1 MTAHKFRR
9 PDSERHAYAELS
21 KRISYNP
28 KTGELERTRWRA
40 KGKVGNL
47 KSTGYMRVKIDGVDY
62 LYHHVVFCLR
72 HKRWPVEVDHID
84 RNKLNNRIE
93 NLREC
98 TRTENQ
104 QVLGKRLIRSD
115 GKRFTEPDLLFQPY
129 WRCSL
134 VFSQLDFNLCLSHGL
149 NLPRLIDQ
157 VLRVRYPLR
166 FRKL

>member
-9 PDSERHAYAELS
+9 PDSERHTYAELS

-47 KSTGYMRVKIDGVDY
+47 KSTGYMRVKIDGIDY
-62 LYHHVVFCLR
+62 LYHHVVFCLC

-104 QVLGKRLIRSD
+104 QALGKRLIRSD
-115 GKRFTEPDLLFQPY
+115 GKRFT
-129 WRCSL
+129 SI
-134 VFSQLDFNLCLSHGL
+134 SHA
-149 NLPRLIDQ
+149 
-157 VLRVRYPLR
+157 LRSIGAPMSSHSWIVQAIKAGKKAYG
-166 FRKL
+166 FGWSYENG

>member
-9 PDSERHAYAELS
+9 PDSERHTYAELAQ
-21 KRISYNP
+21 RISYNP
-28 KTGELERTRWRA
+28 KTGELERTRWPA

-47 KSTGYMRVKIDGVDY
+47 KSTGYMRVKIDGIDY
-62 LYHHVVFCLR
+62 LYHHVVFCLC

-104 QVLGKRLIRSD
+104 QALGKRLIRSD
-115 GKRFTEPDLLFQPY
+115 GKRFT
-129 WRCSL
+129 SI
-134 VFSQLDFNLCLSHGL
+134 SHA
-149 NLPRLIDQ
+149 
-157 VLRVRYPLR
+157 LRSIGAPMKSHSWIVRAIKAGKKAYG
-166 FRKL
+166 FGWSYENG

>member
-1 MTAHKFRR
+1 MTAHKFCR
-9 PDSERHAYAELS
+9 PDSERHTYAELS

-62 LYHHVVFCLR
+62 LYHHVVFCLC

-98 TRTENQ
+98 TRIENQ
-104 QVLGKRLIRSD
+104 QVLGKGLIRSD
-115 GKRFTEPDLLFQPY
+115 GKRFT
-129 WRCSL
+129 SI
-134 VFSQLDFNLCLSHGL
+134 SHA
-149 NLPRLIDQ
+149 
-157 VLRVRYPLR
+157 LRSIGADTSKKSYQRFVRAIKAGKKAYG
-166 FRKL
+166 FGWAYENG